1 MGKQRKPTTI
11 RDVAARA
18 RVSMGTVSNVL
29 NHKATVDPAIRE
41 AVLQAVEKTGYQRSA
56 RHQPHARRLTRFI
69 GLISADVTD
78 PVMTL
83 IFKGIENVG
92 RIHGYT
98 SILCDSEN
106 SRELEQLHIESL
118 IRKGVDG
125 LLIVPSSD
133 RLSCID
139 ELRTREL
146 PFVVVDRH
154 VGDAEVNCVV
164 SDNTEG
170 AYQAVKYLLS
180 LGHRDIAFLSGRSH
194 ITTAAERFRGYCQ
207 ALEET
212 GVPLRKE
219 LVVRGDFEWKEA
231 HRSVCELVHRR
242 VPFTAIFAAN
252 DVMAFAAKEALEQG
266 GLRVYDD
273 ISLIGYNDM
282 QYASA
287 ISLTTVALEPLEMG
301 RNAALLLFDL
311 IEKRRT
317 PPIQVVMKP
326 RLVIRSSC
334 RKLE

>member
-1 MGKQRKPTTI
+1 MGKQKKPTTI

-18 RVSMGTVSNVL
+18 KVSLATVSNVL
-29 NHKATVDPAIRE
+29 NDKETVDPAIRE
-41 AVLQAVEKTGYQRSA
+41 SVLRVVGEIGYTRSA
-56 RHQPHARRLTRFI
+56 RHQARPRRLTRFI

-106 SRELEQLHIESL
+106 SEKLEKQHIESL
-118 IRKGVDG
+118 ISKGVDG

-133 RLSCID
+133 RLDCA
-139 ELRTREL
+139 EEMRRREL
-146 PFVVVDRH
+146 PFVVVDRR
-154 VGDAEVNCVV
+154 VENTDVSYTV

-180 LGHRDIAFLSGRSH
+180 LGHRDIVYVSGRSH
-194 ITTAAERFRGYCQ
+194 ITTAAERFRGYRQ
-207 ALEET
+207 ALAEW
-212 GVPLRKE
+212 GLPLREE
-219 LVVRGDFEWKEA
+219 LVVPGDFAWEQTY
-231 HRSVCELVHRR
+231 RSVCELVGKK
-242 VPFTAIFAAN
+242 VPFTAVFAAN
-252 DVMAFAAKEALEQG
+252 DVMAFAAKEALEHS
-266 GLRVYDD
+266 GLRIYDD
-273 ISLIGYNDM
+273 VSLIGYNDM

-317 PPIQVVMKP
+317 APIHIVLKP
-326 RLVIRSSC
+326 RLIIRSSC
-334 RKLE
+334 RKID

>member
-1 MGKQRKPTTI
+1 MGKQKKLTTI

-18 RVSMGTVSNVL
+18 KVSLATVSNVL
-29 NHKATVDPAIRE
+29 NDKSTVDPSIRQ
-41 AVLQAVEKTGYQRSA
+41 AVLQAVEKVGYQRSA
-56 RHQPHARRLTRFI
+56 RQQARPQKLTRFI

-106 SRELEQLHIESL
+106 SRQLEQLHIESL
-118 IRKGVDG
+118 MRKGVDG

-133 RLSCID
+133 RLGRL
-139 ELRTREL
+139 EEMRRRGL
-146 PFVVVDRH
+146 PFVVVDRR
-154 VGDAEVNCVV
+154 VADAESSWVV

-170 AYQAVKYLLS
+170 AYQAAKYLLS
-180 LGHRDIAFLSGRSH
+180 LGHRHIAYVSGRSH
-194 ITTAAERFRGYCQ
+194 ITTAAERYRGYCQ
-207 ALEET
+207 ALQEW

-219 LVVRGDFEWKEA
+219 LVVRGDFEWEEA
-231 HRSVCELVHRR
+231 YRGVCELVRGK
-242 VPFTAIFAAN
+242 VPFTAVFAAN
-252 DVMAFAAKEALEQG
+252 DIMAFAAKEALEQNG
-266 GLRVYDD
+266 KRIYDD
-273 ISLIGYNDM
+273 ISLIGYNDIL
-282 QYASA
+282 YTSA

-311 IEKRRT
+311 IERRRT
-317 PPIQVVMKP
+317 PPIQIVMKP

>member
-1 MGKQRKPTTI
+1 MGKQKKATTI

-18 RVSMGTVSNVL
+18 QVSVATVSNVL
-29 NHKATVDPAIRE
+29 NDKRTVAPAIRE
-41 AVLQAVEKTGYQRSA
+41 AVLQVVEEIGYARSP
-56 RHQPHARRLTRFI
+56 RQQLRTPRLTRFI

-78 PVMTL
+78 PIMTL

-106 SRELEQLHIESL
+106 SVELEREHIESL
-118 IRKGVDG
+118 MRKGVDG

-133 RLSCID
+133 SLCCAEEIR
-139 ELRTREL
+139 RREL
-146 PFVVVDRH
+146 PFVAVDRR
-154 VGDAEVNCVV
+154 VRDADVSYVV

-180 LGHRDIAFLSGRSH
+180 LGHRDIAFLSGRSNLS
-194 ITTAAERFRGYCQ
+194 TATERFVGYRK
-207 ALEET
+207 ALEEW
-212 GVPLRKE
+212 GVPLEEE
-219 LVVRGDFEWKEA
+219 LVRPGDFEWEGA
-231 HRSVCELVHRR
+231 FESISGLVRGK
-242 VPFTAIFAAN
+242 VPFTAVFAAN
-252 DVMAFAAKEALEQG
+252 DVMAFAAKEALEQN

-273 ISLIGYNDM
+273 VSLIGYNDFL
-282 QYASA
+282 YASA

-317 PPIQVVMKP
+317 PPYHVTMKP
-326 RLVIRSSC
+326 RLIIRSSC
-334 RKLE
+334 RKID

>member
-18 RVSMGTVSNVL
+18 GVSLATVSNVL
-29 NHKATVDPAIRE
+29 NGKATVDPSLRE
-41 AVLQAVEKTGYQRSA
+41 AVLQAASKIGYKRPA
-56 RHQPHARRLTRFI
+56 RQQAQPRRLTRFI

-106 SRELEQLHIESL
+106 SRELERLHIESL

-133 RLSCID
+133 RLSCLEEI
-139 ELRTREL
+139 RRREL
-146 PFVVVDRH
+146 PFVVVDRR
-154 VGDAEVNCVV
+154 VGDAEVSYVV

-170 AYQAVKYLLS
+170 AYQAAKYLLS

-194 ITTAAERFRGYCQ
+194 ITTAAERYRGYCQ
-207 ALEET
+207 ALAEWE
-212 GVPLRKE
+212 VPLRKE
-219 LVVRGDFEWKEA
+219 LVVRGDFEWEEA
-231 HRSVCELVHRR
+231 HRSVCELVGRK
-242 VPFTAIFAAN
+242 VPFTAVFAAN
-252 DVMAFAAKEALEQG
+252 DVMAFAAKEALEQNG
-266 GLRVYDD
+266 KRIYDD
-273 ISLIGYNDM
+273 VSLIGYNDM
-282 QYASA
+282 LYASA
-287 ISLTTVALEPLEMG
+287 VSLTTVALEPLEMG

-317 PPIQVVMKP
+317 PPIQIVMKP